1 MGGRK
6 YITIF
11 IIWVLATHVMK
22 LVVEMIVCWGL
33 LLLCTGQ
40 IFGNGALLSFSCHL
54 PSVNW
59 FLCSS
64 IGHIWIF
71 MFFIFSWGLVLS
83 VACCVCRCCS
93 LNFLLLSWNEVLIF
107 LSVLRRNAVCLC
119 LILFLRFELGSICLH
134 LALHLHL
141 RYLAFIL
148 HHLRFA
154 FWILD

>member
-1 MGGRK
+1 MGRRNI

-40 IFGNGALLSFSCHL
+40 IFGNGALLSFNCHL
-54 PSVNW
+54 SSVNW

-71 MFFIFSWGLVLS
+71 MFFILSWGLVLS
-83 VACCVCRCCS
+83 VACCRCCL

-107 LSVLRRNAVCLC
+107 LSVLRGNAFCLC
-119 LILFLRFELGSICLH
+119 LMLFLRFELDLFVCTW
-134 LALHLHL
+134 ALHLLL
-141 RYLAFIL
+141 RYLASIL
-148 HHLRFA
+148 HRLRFA
-154 FWILD
+154 FWIFD